1 MGILLQNKKVGLAL
15 LCDNAPYTL
24 AMTLAS
30 YGRSG
35 LLGYFDE
42 ACAVFPES
50 AVKVRETA
58 LSHGLSAVAAPV
70 EGGFIG
76 ALHTAVNALDT
87 DYVLLAED
95 DCMIWEHLRG
105 ENLEKQLKRALD
117 LLISGQADMVR
128 LRHAWRGCT
137 RYKAAYTYSYFYP
150 VEQLATMWVH
160 AEGLSEAPD
169 WIKSIRRFFHP
180 LRSKRSIGRCVYVEQ
195 NPHLRFPQYIT
206 KIDEGYIIDSEVFQW
221 TNQPTLIA
229 RSRIRQILTGLEQMS
244 GSIGKLPQD
253 FEHAVNSQRWRN
265 AHMNIGVIR
274 GIFT

>member
-1 MGILLQNKKVGLAL
+1 MGILFQNKKVGLAL

-169 WIKSIRRFFHP
+169 
-180 LRSKRSIGRCVYVEQ
+180 
-195 NPHLRFPQYIT
+195 
-206 KIDEGYIIDSEVFQW
+206 
-221 TNQPTLIA
+221 
-229 RSRIRQILTGLEQMS
+229 
-244 GSIGKLPQD
+244 
-253 FEHAVNSQRWRN
+253 
-265 AHMNIGVIR
+265 
-274 GIFT
+274 

>member
-1 MGILLQNKKVGLAL
+1 M
-15 LCDNAPYTL
+15 
-24 AMTLAS
+24 
-30 YGRSG
+30 RRFSG
-35 LLGYFDE
+35 KRRQGAGDGP
-42 ACAVFPES
+42 FPW
-50 AVKVRETA
+50 AF
-58 LSHGLSAVAAPV
+58 AVAAPV

-160 AEGLSEAPD
+160 GGRFVGSAGLD
-169 WIKSIRRFFHP
+169 
-180 LRSKRSIGRCVYVEQ
+180 
-195 NPHLRFPQYIT
+195 
-206 KIDEGYIIDSEVFQW
+206 
-221 TNQPTLIA
+221 
-229 RSRIRQILTGLEQMS
+229 
-244 GSIGKLPQD
+244 
-253 FEHAVNSQRWRN
+253 
-265 AHMNIGVIR
+265 
-274 GIFT
+274 

>member
-117 LLISGQADMVR
+117 LLISGQADMCACAMHGAVAR
-128 LRHAWRGCT
+128 AIRPLIHIPTFIPWNSWPPCGCM
-137 RYKAAYTYSYFYP
+137 RK
-150 VEQLATMWVH
+150 VCR
-160 AEGLSEAPD
+160 
-169 WIKSIRRFFHP
+169 KRR
-180 LRSKRSIGRCVYVEQ
+180 
-195 NPHLRFPQYIT
+195 
-206 KIDEGYIIDSEVFQW
+206 
-221 TNQPTLIA
+221 
-229 RSRIRQILTGLEQMS
+229 TGLKAS
-244 GSIGKLPQD
+244 GASSTLSAPN
-253 FEHAVNSQRWRN
+253 VR
-265 AHMNIGVIR
+265 
-274 GIFT
+274 